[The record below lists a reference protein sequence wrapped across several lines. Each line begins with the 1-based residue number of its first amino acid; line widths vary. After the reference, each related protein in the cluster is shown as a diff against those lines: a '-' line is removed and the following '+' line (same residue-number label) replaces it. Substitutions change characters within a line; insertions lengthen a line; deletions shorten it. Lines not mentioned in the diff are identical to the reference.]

1 MEWIGTITVVG
12 IVALAALTWLFLR
25 LRAQDQLADQMA
37 KRKATS
43 KIVSRAN
50 YMEGIERI
58 PVALSLADDAIF
70 YENADLSASL
80 ELAQLEEVEYDDET
94 ATGHSVAGKALRL
107 RSHGHCFEFVLEE
120 KVAREWEK
128 LLPPHG
134 YSEGTAQAV

>member
-1 MEWIGTITVVG
+1 MEWVGTITVVG
-12 IVALAALTWLFLR
+12 IVALAALSWLFLR
-25 LRAQDQLADQMA
+25 LRAQDQIADRMM

-58 PVALSLADDAIF
+58 PVALSLANDAIY
-70 YENADLSASL
+70 YENEDLQASL

-120 KVAREWEK
+120 AVAREWQK

-134 YSEGTAQAV
+134 YADAAAQAV